1 MKLSVIIPVYNE
13 VETIDAIVARVLAV
27 PIEHEIVLVN
37 DGSRDGSP
45 EAIDRLSAPLVKVA
59 HHDVNQGKGAAVLT
73 GLHIA
78 SGDVIIIQDAD
89 LEYDPQD
96 FTRLIQPILEGKAD
110 IVYGVRQLDTQKWVM
125 RWGNRFVTLVTN
137 LLYGQRLQDM
147 ETCYKMMRRET
158 ALGLELECRGFD
170 LEAEITAK
178 VLRLGYHIHEMP
190 IHYTA
195 RYENK
200 KLSPMD
206 GLPTLRALWRFRN
219 WKPSKYPPC

>member
-13 VETIDAIVARVLAV
+13 VETIDAIVARVLEV

-45 EAIDRLSAPLVKVA
+45 EVIDRLSAPLVKVA
-59 HHDVNQGKGAAVLT
+59 HHAVNQGKGAAVQT
-73 GLHIA
+73 GLKIA
-78 SGDVIIIQDAD
+78 SGDVVVIQDAD

-96 FTRLIQPILEGKAD
+96 FTRLIRPILDGKAD

-147 ETCYKMMRRET
+147 ETCYKMMCRET
-158 ALGLELECRGFD
+158 ALSLELECRGFD

-178 VLRLGYHIHEMP
+178 LLRLGYRIHEIP

-206 GLPTLRALWRFRN
+206 GLPTLRALWRFRR

>member
-1 MKLSVIIPVYNE
+1 MMLSVIIPVYNE

-37 DGSRDGSP
+37 DGSHDGSP
-45 EAIDRLSAPLVKVA
+45 EAIDRLSAPLVKVV
-59 HHDVNQGKGAAVLT
+59 HHTVNQGKGAAVQT
-73 GLHIA
+73 GLKIA
-78 SGDVIIIQDAD
+78 SGDVVVIQDAD
-89 LEYDPQD
+89 LEYDPGD

-110 IVYGVRQLDTQKWVM
+110 IVYGVRQLETQKWVM
-125 RWGNRFVTLVTN
+125 RWGNKFVTLVTN

-158 ALGLELECRGFD
+158 ALSLELECHGFD

-178 VLRLGYHIHEMP
+178 LLRLGYRIHEIP

-206 GLPTLRALWRFRN
+206 GLPTLRALWRFRS